1 MPRIFSYL
9 CIGKGMVEAT
19 TWPKTA
25 LKTQSMSQV
34 GDLDGKDMMLPPLM
48 IVMIAALLNRS
59 TPEGANR
66 DGGGVSPP
74 IGYVLQYV

>member
-34 GDLDGKDMMLPPLM
+34 GDLDDKDDASA
-48 IVMIAALLNRS
+48 IDDCHDSCSV
-59 TPEGANR
+59 E
-66 DGGGVSPP
+66 
-74 IGYVLQYV
+74 